1 MAITASAT
9 AVAGDV
15 TCNELNDAENGA
27 SVVTKAI
34 GDMGMM
40 DSARFAKKFS
50 DLDNNAKAEV
60 VAKAGSLYL
69 VKGGVAP
76 LHAVLKVAI
85 K

>member
-1 MAITASAT
+1 MAIAVSAS

-15 TCNELNDAENGA
+15 TCNELKDTDNGVT
-27 SVVTKAI
+27 VVTKAI

-50 DLDNNAKAEV
+50 DLDNSSKAEV
-60 VAKAGSLYL
+60 VAKAGSLCL
-69 VKGGVAP
+69 VKGGQAP
-76 LHAVLKVAI
+76 LHTVLKVAI